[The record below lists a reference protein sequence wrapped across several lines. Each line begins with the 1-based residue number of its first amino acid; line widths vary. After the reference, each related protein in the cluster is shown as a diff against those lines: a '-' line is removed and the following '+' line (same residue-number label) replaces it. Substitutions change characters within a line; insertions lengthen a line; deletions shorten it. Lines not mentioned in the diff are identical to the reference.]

1 MEIARLFFAWLALFF
16 DFPTILEPGTG
27 HKKSDEIKE
36 LWGFT
41 IKKTKFIPCFVHA
54 SEVYFIFYVLQV
66 NFFCVSDVS
75 FQAVSGT
82 VNLIF
87 ISNKDDTP

>member
-1 MEIARLFFAWLALFF
+1 MNYETREGTVEIARLFFAWLALFF

-41 IKKTKFIPCFVHA
+41 IKKLSLSLVLFMLLKFI
-54 SEVYFIFYVLQV
+54 
-66 NFFCVSDVS
+66 S
-75 FQAVSGT
+75 FSMS
-82 VNLIF
+82 F
-87 ISNKDDTP
+87 R

>member
-41 IKKTKFIPCFVHA
+41 IKKLSLSLVLFMLLKFI
-54 SEVYFIFYVLQV
+54 
-66 NFFCVSDVS
+66 S
-75 FQAVSGT
+75 FSMS
-82 VNLIF
+82 F
-87 ISNKDDTP
+87 R

>member
-1 MEIARLFFAWLALFF
+1 MNYETREGTVEIARLFFAWFALFF

-41 IKKTKFIPCFVHA
+41 IKKLSLSLVLFMLLKFI
-54 SEVYFIFYVLQV
+54 
-66 NFFCVSDVS
+66 S
-75 FQAVSGT
+75 FSMS
-82 VNLIF
+82 F
-87 ISNKDDTP
+87 R